1 MEYISS
7 LINILVSNDSRLF
20 ITREQYISELAVI
33 VPFFLSKKDISE
45 KTYKEQVVLDFQK
58 IKSELPLTDDFA
70 SDSIPLDS
78 VAYHRIRGTITAESS
93 WRASTKQ
100 IQSDI
105 LTAEANDNIS
115 SHFFHITSGGGE
127 AWYLDQLAKTIREA
141 EKPTI
146 AFIEKVAASAAY
158 YIASQTDYIAAS
170 TPFDM
175 IGCIGTMVSFMDIQP
190 MLEKFGI
197 NFIEEYAAKSD
208 LKNKKYNDL
217 RTGKPKQFIDE
228 ELDPLRDKFVED
240 VKTMRSVIA
249 SFPEDHPVLRGETYY
264 ADKSIENG
272 LIDSIEDLDSALQR
286 AYDAG
291 VKWSQSKQT
300 RRRAISHLY
309 S

>member
-1 MEYISS
+1 MEYIPS
-7 LINILVSNDSRLF
+7 LINILASTDSRLF

-58 IKSELPLTDDFA
+58 MKIKSEFALTVDFA

-127 AWYLDQLAKTIREA
+127 AWFLDQLAKTIREA
-141 EKPTI
+141 KKPTI

-158 YIASQTDYIAAS
+158 YIASQTDYISAS
-170 TPFDM
+170 TPFDL

-197 NFIEEYAAKSD
+197 DFIEEYADKSD

-217 RTGKPKQFIDE
+217 RAGKPEQFIDE
-228 ELDPLRDKFVED
+228 ELNPLRDKFVED
-240 VKTMRSVIA
+240 VKSKRSVIA
-249 SFPEDHPVLRGETYY
+249 ALPENHPVLRGETYY

-272 LIDSIEDLDSALQR
+272 LIDTIEDFDTALNR
-286 AYDAG
+286 AYESG
-291 VKWSQSKQT
+291 VNWSRSNQT
-300 RRRAISHLY
+300 RRRAISYL
-309 S
+309 